1 MTTLCRNVSRL
12 VARHSFLTQSLRGMS
27 SIREVQI
34 PVPWGHIAGRE
45 SGPTDGRPLLML
57 HGWLDNCGTFDAVQQ
72 HLPQTYRCVNIDLP
86 GHGLSSHMPVGS
98 TYSLMQGVLFIRLV
112 RDHFGWQRFSL
123 MGHSMGSGMSMLYA
137 ATFPEDVESLT
148 VLDLVKFLTR
158 PVDQHPSITRDA
170 VLAFGETERKLS
182 AGSRPQYGYDELR
195 RRLVEAVS
203 DLDDAAA
210 DALLVRGARRDPE
223 TGLYEYT
230 YDLRH
235 RQRPLQ
241 PMDMVQWGA
250 YARRL
255 RCRLLLVLAES
266 GGTWIGPEEEAA
278 ALDIYRGAVP
288 ELHVLR
294 APGGHHVH
302 LTHPE
307 NVLPHING
315 FLRGEPTAAGSETA
329 TADAESSALRS
340 GL

>member
-1 MTTLCRNVSRL
+1 MTTLCGNVSRL

-210 DALLVRGARRDPE
+210 D
-223 TGLYEYT
+223 
-230 YDLRH
+230 
-235 RQRPLQ
+235 
-241 PMDMVQWGA
+241 
-250 YARRL
+250 
-255 RCRLLLVLAES
+255 S

-329 TADAESSALRS
+329 TADTESSALRS